1 MQLRHAFL
9 SNNII
14 LMLFVVNIE
23 DNTAYNLL
31 AQHSDND

>member
-1 MQLRHAFL
+1 MQLRRAFL

-23 DNTAYNLL
+23 DNAACNLL
-31 AQHSDND
+31 AEHSDND